1 MPGAMQF
8 QKDQL
13 NECTEYHKEILIEE
27 ECANEF
33 FDLNMITTENKN
45 IRRNIVTNNTT
56 ILSNSKFLS
65 DVLWAA
71 ETDYTQS

>member
-1 MPGAMQF
+1 MF
-8 QKDQL
+8 SNSIKREF
-13 NECTEYHKEILIEE
+13 ECKEYHQEILIEE

-33 FDLNMITTENKN
+33 FDLNMITIENKN
-45 IRRNIVTNNTT
+45 IRKQIVTSNTT
-56 ILSNSKFLS
+56 ILSNSKCLC